1 MNIKNIKWND
11 KGLIPAVIQ
20 DASSLNVLMLGYM
33 NNESVQVTVDTNEVT
48 FFSRSKQRLWTKGE
62 TSGNKLL
69 VSSIELD
76 CDTDTL
82 LIKANPMGPT
92 CHKGNYSCFKSET
105 KSPLAIISVLENL
118 IEQRKINT
126 DSNSYVNN
134 LLKKGVKEI
143 SKKVAEEAG
152 ETAIAAVTN
161 DGRLIE
167 ESADLLFHLI
177 VLLKSQDLSL
187 NDVMVELK
195 KRNTNR

>member
-1 MNIKNIKWND
+1 MDIKNIKWND

-33 NNESVQVTVDTNEVT
+33 NDESLQVTVDTNEVT

-69 VSSIELD
+69 LSSIELD
-76 CDTDTL
+76 CDKDTL
-82 LIKANPMGPT
+82 LIRANPIGPT
-92 CHKGNYSCFKSET
+92 CHKGNYSCFESER

-118 IEQRKINT
+118 IEQRKVNT
-126 DSNSYVNN
+126 NSNSYVNT

-143 SKKVAEEAG
+143 SKKVSEEAG

-187 NDVMVELK
+187 NDVMVELE

>member
-126 DSNSYVNN
+126 NSNSYVNN